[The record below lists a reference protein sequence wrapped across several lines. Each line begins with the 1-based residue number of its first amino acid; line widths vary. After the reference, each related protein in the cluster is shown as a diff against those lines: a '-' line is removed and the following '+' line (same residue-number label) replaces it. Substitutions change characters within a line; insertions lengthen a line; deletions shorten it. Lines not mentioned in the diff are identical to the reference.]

1 MRRRLVITDLT
12 RMQAGRVCLAGYPID
27 GEGEDADRCLRPEFR
42 FGAPTEVWLAAWG
55 GTIRP
60 FAVVELD
67 VHEPRS
73 NPPHT
78 EGQIVD
84 ERHRVVCGALS
95 DEQRLGLLARLDD
108 GGVDRIFGAPVH
120 EERGWFVRA
129 GEGDRSLGTVRAA
142 DVLAVTYH
150 VRPERGTWAYRL
162 TFDDATGR
170 RYNLAV
176 TDLAYRYFLD
186 SLREEAG
193 MAPPAVARR
202 VLATLREA
210 ESVFLRVGLARGW
223 AGEGERR
230 CHLQINGVYSVPDYL
245 DGRCFADFRQSALAP
260 LDLSG
265 VPF

>member
-1 MRRRLVITDLT
+1 MRRQLVITDLT

-27 GEGEDADRCLRPEFR
+27 GEEDADRCVRPEFR
-42 FGAPTEVWLAAWG
+42 FGAPTEVWLAARG

-67 VHEPRS
+67 VQEARS

-78 EGQIVD
+78 EGRIVD
-84 ERHRVVCGALS
+84 KRHRVWRGALS
-95 DEQRLGLLARLDD
+95 DDQRFCLLARLND
-108 GGVDRIFGAPVH
+108 GAVDRIFGAPVH
-120 EERGWFVRA
+120 EAHGWFVRA

-142 DVLAVTYH
+142 DLLAVTYH

-193 MAPPAVARR
+193 MASPAVAER

-210 ESVFLRVGLARGW
+210 VSVYLRVGLARGW
-223 AGEGERR
+223 GDEGDRR
-230 CHLQINGVYSVPDYL
+230 CHLQINGVYTAPDYL